1 MITSLKRR
9 KIKLEPRIKFFHN
22 SSLSGR
28 NFTFLIAV
36 YIYEDKAL
44 KVVVTTATRR
54 RRIVGDQYNTGEV
67 KKCTVSTKAE
77 EYESRGGTSDCRLQI
92 SDFRLQPPDFRLQTS
107 NFRFRNS
114 DFRLETS
121 DFRLRS
127 K

>member
-77 EYESRGGTSDCRLQI
+77 EGLQTADFRFRTSDFSLQT
-92 SDFRLQPPDFRLQTS
+92 SDFRLQTS
-107 NFRFRNS
+107 DFGIQTS
-114 DFRLETS
+114 DLRHQTS
-121 DFRLRS
+121 DFVQNNS
-127 K
+127 C